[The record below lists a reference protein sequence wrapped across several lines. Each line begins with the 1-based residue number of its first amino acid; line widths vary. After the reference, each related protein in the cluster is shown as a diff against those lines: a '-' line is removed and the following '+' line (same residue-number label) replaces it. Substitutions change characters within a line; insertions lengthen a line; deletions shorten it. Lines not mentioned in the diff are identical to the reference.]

1 MSKQWRRSI
10 HKRWLAGAALV
21 LALALSAC
29 GRADVLVAPTAA
41 PLALQPTARLAT
53 RHTETIASS
62 EPALVS
68 TESPS
73 SSAVTSQSPAAATA
87 APSATLLQSTPTQAP
102 GISATQTH
110 PKPGFADIAPQ
121 ATRTPAPRPAGAC
134 PGGCES
140 PPAGC
145 LIKGTIPRDG
155 YKLYLLAGQPGYAS
169 AQIDPQK
176 GERWFCTID
185 EARSA
190 GWMPSKVPLPAQQP

>member
-1 MSKQWRRSI
+1 
-10 HKRWLAGAALV
+10 L
-21 LALALSAC
+21 
-29 GRADVLVAPTAA
+29 
-41 PLALQPTARLAT
+41 
-53 RHTETIASS
+53 

-73 SSAVTSQSPAAATA
+73 SAVLSQAPAAAT
-87 APSATLLQSTPTQAP
+87 LLRSTPTQAP
-102 GISATQTH
+102 RISATQTH

-121 ATRTPAPRPAGAC
+121 ATRTPAPQPAGAC

-155 YKLYLLAGQPGYAS
+155 YKLYLLPGQSGYAD
-169 AQIDPQK
+169 ALIDPQK
-176 GERWFCTID
+176 GERWFCTVD

-190 GWMPSKVPLPAQQP
+190 GWVPSKVPLPARQP